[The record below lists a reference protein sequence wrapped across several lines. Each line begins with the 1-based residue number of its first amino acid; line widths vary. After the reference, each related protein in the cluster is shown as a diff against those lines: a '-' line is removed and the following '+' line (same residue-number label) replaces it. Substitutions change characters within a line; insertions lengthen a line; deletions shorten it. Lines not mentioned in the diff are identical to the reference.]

1 MILRE
6 LTMGR
11 PRKCV
16 LKGHIVVQEDIPIL
30 FIIREKHLFVSLD
43 PAEIHE
49 EEAATFLYNLLTD
62 DSCQPSEVHEGKIV
76 LKLVREVF

>member
-6 LTMGR
+6 LTMER

-16 LKGHIVVQEDIPIL
+16 LKGHIVVQEDIPI

-49 EEAATFLYNLLTD
+49 EEAATFCIT
-62 DSCQPSEVHEGKIV
+62 C
-76 LKLVREVF
+76 

>member
-16 LKGHIVVQEDIPIL
+16 LKKGHIVVQEDIPIL
-30 FIIREKHLFVSLD
+30 LSLGKKHLFVSLD

-49 EEAATFLYNLLTD
+49 EEAATFF
-62 DSCQPSEVHEGKIV
+62 V
-76 LKLVREVF
+76 